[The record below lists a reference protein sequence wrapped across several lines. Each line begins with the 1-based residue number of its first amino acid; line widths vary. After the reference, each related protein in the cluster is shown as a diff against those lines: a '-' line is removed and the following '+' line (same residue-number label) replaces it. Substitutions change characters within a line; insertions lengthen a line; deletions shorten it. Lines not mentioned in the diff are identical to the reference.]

1 MRFRDMPKLP
11 LFFIG
16 AMLIVGAV
24 MYPRLPDRI
33 PVHWNIAGEI
43 DRWSDTSFMSVF
55 QLPLMALGLYVLFMV
70 MPYFDPKQR
79 NVYRSKDLYF
89 ATLNVMSVLFAL
101 IFAGSLAA
109 AFDPSLAIDKLVMV
123 GVGLMLAV
131 IGNYMGRAKRNW
143 TVGARFA
150 WTLAD
155 DEVWAKTN
163 RLAGRLFM
171 LAGLISVAT
180 VFVSAPWNA
189 IVMLSAVLAT
199 VPVTYVYSMLLY
211 KRKHP
216 EEGRPPRSE
225 DLVDAE

>member
-1 MRFRDMPKLP
+1 MPRLP
-11 LFFIG
+11 LFVIG
-16 AMLIVGAV
+16 IMFIVGAV
-24 MYPRLPDRI
+24 TYPNLPDRI

-55 QLPLMALGLYVLFMV
+55 QLPLVALGMYVLFMV

-89 ATLNVMSVLFAL
+89 AALDMLSLLFAL

-109 AFDPSLAIDKLVMV
+109 AFNPSLAIDKLVMV
-123 GVGLMLAV
+123 GVGMMLAV

-143 TVGARFA
+143 TVGARFS

-171 LAGLISVAT
+171 LAGLISVVS
-180 VFVSAPWNA
+180 VFASAPWNF
-189 IVMLSAVLAT
+189 IVMLTAVLAT
-199 VPVTYVYSMLLY
+199 VPITYVYSMLLY
-211 KRKHP
+211 RKKHP
-216 EEGRPPRSE
+216 EDRRQPSDE
-225 DLVDAE
+225 DVIAAE